1 MVGYVDFSKY
11 LPWGHPMKYVI
22 PKAILVSIAMLLSG
36 IAHAAPNVQ
45 NGKAIDQAKCYA
57 CHAKKTGFSN
67 GDMIYTRSDRKVK
80 DFARL
85 KTMVAMCNT
94 ELRLDM
100 FPEDEADVIAYL
112 NKQFYKFKP

>member
-1 MVGYVDFSKY
+1 MKRIAHRLFSVL
-11 LPWGHPMKYVI
+11 LPL
-22 PKAILVSIAMLLSG
+22 LVSGVAY
-36 IAHAAPNVQ
+36 AAPNVQ

-80 DFARL
+80 DYARL

-100 FPEDEADVIAYL
+100 FPEDEADVTAYL

>member
-1 MVGYVDFSKY
+1 
-11 LPWGHPMKYVI
+11 MKCVS
-22 PKAILVSIAMLLSG
+22 PKVVLLSLAMLLSG
-36 IAHAAPNVQ
+36 FANAAPNVE

-80 DFARL
+80 DYARL

-94 ELRLDM
+94 ELRLDL
-100 FPEDEADVIAYL
+100 FPEDEADVVAYL

>member
-1 MVGYVDFSKY
+1 
-11 LPWGHPMKYVI
+11 MKYVI
-22 PKAILVSIAMLLSG
+22 PNAFLLSIAMLLSG
-36 IAHAAPNVQ
+36 ISHAAPNVQ

-80 DFARL
+80 DYARL

-100 FPEDEADVIAYL
+100 FPEDEADVVAYL

>member
-1 MVGYVDFSKY
+1 
-11 LPWGHPMKYVI
+11 MKYVI
-22 PKAILVSIAMLLSG
+22 PKAILMSIAMLLSG